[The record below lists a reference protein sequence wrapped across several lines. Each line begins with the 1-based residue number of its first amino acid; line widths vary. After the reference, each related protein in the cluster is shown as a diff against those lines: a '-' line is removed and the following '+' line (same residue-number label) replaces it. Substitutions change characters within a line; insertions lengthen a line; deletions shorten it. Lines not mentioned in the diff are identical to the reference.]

1 MKFDLHFSAKLK
13 PQNNYIMGKTGKI
26 STIKK
31 EYNNSQLQTM
41 QGGLATK
48 GLTRIPGTGVFK
60 YPYKELDG
68 QYRTGLDPNAAYIR
82 RIGDSLE
89 REMEVERV
97 TELKKRLE
105 SSLGDVDLGPRSS
118 FWNYG
123 LSTSTEDTLHV
134 QPVKLLDGDNYFDLS
149 IPFQELAFSWLR
161 VHPTIASSYQ
171 AWERGEFSAETQFY
185 VADEEIENAVIFK
198 KKQLINKAIAKFD
211 AMTPE
216 KKRKVARLLGL
227 PVTEDTK
234 EEAVYNQVDNILK
247 QTEFKNGKY
256 QGLSTVEVFNRFAD
270 MKENLLHIKDLVKQA
285 LTHSIYRLKP
295 TGKIY
300 EGEFEI
306 ATDEDALIK
315 FLADDDNQED
325 LIVLEQKLKTKKLA
339 SL

>member
-1 MKFDLHFSAKLK
+1 MAK
-13 PQNNYIMGKTGKI
+13 IGKI
-26 STIKK
+26 STLKK

-41 QGGLATK
+41 QGGLAMK

-97 TELKKRLE
+97 TELRKKLE
-105 SSLGDVDLGPRSS
+105 SMLGNIDLGPRST

-123 LSTSTEDTLHV
+123 LSTSTDDSLHV
-134 QPVKLLDGDNYFDLS
+134 QPVKLMDGDNYFDFTNPL
-149 IPFQELAFSWLR
+149 QELAFAWLR

-171 AWERGEFSAETQFY
+171 AWERGEFAADTQFY
-185 VADEEIENAVIFK
+185 VADDEIENAVLFK
-198 KKQLINKAIAKFD
+198 KKQLINKAIVKFD

-227 PVTEDTK
+227 PVTEDSK
-234 EEAVYNQVDNILK
+234 EESVYNQVDNLLK
-247 QTEFKNGKY
+247 QTEFKNGKHA
-256 QGLSTVEVFNRFAD
+256 GLNPVEVFSRFAD

-285 LTHSIYRLKP
+285 IAHSVYRLKP
-295 TGKIY
+295 NGKVY

-306 ATDEDALIK
+306 AKDEDDLVK
-315 FLADDDNQED
+315 FLADEDNQDE
-325 LIVLEQKLKTKKLA
+325 LLTLEGKLKTKKIA
-339 SL
+339 SV

>member
-1 MKFDLHFSAKLK
+1 
-13 PQNNYIMGKTGKI
+13 MGKIGKI

-82 RIGDSLE
+82 RISDPVE

-97 TELKKRLE
+97 TALRKKLE
-105 SSLGDVDLGPRSS
+105 MALGDIDLGPRSQ

-123 LSTSTEDTLHV
+123 LSTSTEDTLYV
-134 QPVKLLDGDNYFDLS
+134 QAVKLLDGDNFFDLA
-149 IPFQELAFSWLR
+149 IPLQELAFSWLR

-171 AWERGEFSAETQFY
+171 AWERGEFAADTQFY
-185 VADEEIENAVIFK
+185 VADDEIENAVIYK
-198 KKQLINKAIAKFD
+198 KKQLINKAIVKFD
-211 AMTPE
+211 SMTPE

-234 EEAVYNQVDNILK
+234 EEAVYNQVDNVLK

-256 QGLSTVEVFNRFAD
+256 QGLNPIEVFNRFAD

-285 LTHSIYRLKP
+285 ITHSVYRVKAN
-295 TGKIY
+295 GKVY

-306 ATDEDALIK
+306 AKDEDELVK
-315 FLADDDNQED
+315 YLADDDHQED
-325 LIVLEQKLKTKKLA
+325 LITLEQKLKSKKLA

>member
-1 MKFDLHFSAKLK
+1 
-13 PQNNYIMGKTGKI
+13 MGKIGKI
-26 STIKK
+26 STLKK
-31 EYNNSQLQTM
+31 EYNNSLLQTM

-68 QYRTGLDPNAAYIR
+68 QYRTGLDANSAYIR
-82 RIGDSLE
+82 RISDNLE
-89 REMEVERV
+89 RELEIERV
-97 TELKKRLE
+97 TTLRAKLE
-105 SSLGDVDLGPRSS
+105 AALGDIDLGPRSQ

-123 LSTSTEDTLHV
+123 LSTSTDDSLHI
-134 QPVKLLDGDNYFDLS
+134 QAVKLMDGDNFFDFS
-149 IPFQELAFSWLR
+149 NPSQELAFAWLR

-171 AWERGEFSAETQFY
+171 AWERGEYPADTQFY
-185 VADEEIENAVIFK
+185 VADDEIESAIIFK

-211 AMTPE
+211 GMSPE

-227 PVTEDTK
+227 PISEDTK
-234 EEAVYNQVDNILK
+234 EDVVYNQVDNILK

-285 LTHSIYRLKP
+285 ITHSIYRMKP
-295 TGKIY
+295 NGKMY

-306 ATDEDALIK
+306 ASDEDDLVK
-315 FLADDDNQED
+315 FLVDEDNQD
-325 LIVLEQKLKTKKLA
+325 QLLTLEGKLKTKKLA
-339 SL
+339 SV

>member
-1 MKFDLHFSAKLK
+1 
-13 PQNNYIMGKTGKI
+13 MGKIGKI

-41 QGGLATK
+41 QGGLAIK

-68 QYRTGLDPNAAYIR
+68 RYRTGLDPEANYIR
-82 RIGDSLE
+82 RISDPLE

-97 TELKKRLE
+97 KNLKEKIE
-105 SSLGDVDLGPRSS
+105 IALGGIDLGPRSK

-123 LSTSTEDTLHV
+123 LSTSSDDSLHV
-134 QPVKLLDGDNYFDLS
+134 QPVKLIDGDNFFDLS
-149 IPFQELAFSWLR
+149 TPLQELAFSWLR

-171 AWERGEFSAETQFY
+171 AWERGEFPADTQFY
-185 VADEEIENAVIFK
+185 VADDEIENAVLFK
-198 KKQLINKAIAKFD
+198 KKQLINKAIVKFD
-211 AMTPE
+211 SMTPE

-234 EEAVYNQVDNILK
+234 EEAVYNLVDNVLK

-256 QGLSTVEVFNRFAD
+256 QGLNPVEVFTRFAD

-285 LTHSIYRLKP
+285 ITHSIYRLKAN
-295 TGKIY
+295 GKIY
-300 EGEFEI
+300 EGEFEVDK
-306 ATDEDALIK
+306 DEDDLVK
-315 FLADDDNQED
+315 HLADDDNQED
-325 LIVLEQKLKTKKLA
+325 LITLEQKLKSKKLA
-339 SL
+339 SV

>member
-1 MKFDLHFSAKLK
+1 
-13 PQNNYIMGKTGKI
+13 MGKIGKI

-31 EYNNSQLQTM
+31 DYNNSQLQTM
-41 QGGLATK
+41 QGGLAQK

-82 RIGDSLE
+82 RMGDSLE

-97 TELKKRLE
+97 TALRQKLE
-105 SSLGDVDLGPRSS
+105 AALGDVDLGPRSQ

-123 LSTSTEDTLHV
+123 LSTSTDDTLHV
-134 QPVKLLDGDNYFDLS
+134 QAVKLMDGDNYFDFNN
-149 IPFQELAFSWLR
+149 PFQELAFSWLR
-161 VHPTIASSYQ
+161 VHPTIASSFQ
-171 AWERGEFSAETQFY
+171 AWERGEYPADTQFY
-185 VADEEIENAVIFK
+185 VADDEIENAVIFK
-198 KKQLINKAIAKFD
+198 KKQLINKAIVKFD

-234 EEAVYNQVDNILK
+234 EESVYNQVDNLLK
-247 QTEFKNGKY
+247 QTEFKNGKHA
-256 QGLSTVEVFNRFAD
+256 GLNPVEVFTRFAD

-285 LTHSIYRLKP
+285 IAHSVYRIKP
-295 TGKIY
+295 NGKVY

-306 ATDEDALIK
+306 AKDEDDLVK
-315 FLADDDNQED
+315 FLADDDNQDE
-325 LIVLEQKLKTKKLA
+325 LLTLEGKLKTKKIA
-339 SL
+339 SV